1 MSLLQ
6 GLVLRS
12 TGSWYDVQGPD
23 SEVVSCRPAGK
34 LRLKGYRSTNPVAVG
49 DQVSFEVEADGTGV
63 IRRIEARKNCIVRKS
78 VNLSHESH
86 VVAANLDRAF
96 LVVTLAAPRTST
108 GFMDRFLVTAEA
120 YGIPT
125 TIVLNKIDAL
135 EAEGRAQAQALAAVY
150 RDAGYGW
157 LEVSAHTGEGLDAL
171 RAELATGIHVLSG
184 HSGVGKSTLINELIP
199 GLRLKT
205 AEVSDSHNKGRHT
218 TTFAEMH
225 ALPDGGFW
233 VDTPGIKGF
242 GLVTLERD
250 TLNHHFPEFFR
261 RLPECK
267 FHNCVHDKEPGC
279 AVVQAVKEGDIAE
292 SRHRNYL
299 EMLAEFD
306 GGPYRD
312 ALYR

>member
-49 DQVSFEVEADGTGV
+49 DQVNFEVEADGTGV

-184 HSGVGKSTLINELIP
+184 HSGVGKSTLVNELIP

-205 AEVSDSHNKGRHT
+205 AEVSESHNKGRHT

-225 ALPDGGFW
+225 ALPDGGFL

-292 SRHRNYL
+292 SRHRNHL

>member
-1 MSLLQ
+1 MSQ
-6 GLVLRS
+6 GEGTVLRT
-12 TGSWYDVQGPD
+12 TGSWYDVLPD
-23 SEVVSCRPAGK
+23 DGDVLACRPAGR
-34 LRLKGYRSTNPVAVG
+34 LRLKGFRSTNPVAVG
-49 DQVSFEVEADGTGV
+49 DRVDWEGVEDGTGV
-63 IRRIEARKNCIVRKS
+63 ITKIHERKNCIIRKS

-96 LVVTLAAPRTST
+96 LVVTLASPRTST

-135 EAEGRAQAQALAAVY
+135 TEEDRIQASALAEIYQEV
-150 RDAGYGW
+150 GYGW
-157 LEVSAHTGEGLDAL
+157 LEVSAHTGEGMQSLSQAL
-171 RAELATGIHVLSG
+171 AQGIHVLSG
-184 HSGVGKSTLINELIP
+184 HSGVGKSTLINQLIP
-199 GLRLKT
+199 GLELKT
-205 AEVSDSHNKGRHT
+205 AEVSESHNKGKHT

-225 ALPDGGFW
+225 ALPEGGFL

-250 TLNHHFPEFFR
+250 SLHHHFPEFFR

-267 FHNCVHDKEPGC
+267 FHNCVHHKEPGC
-279 AVVQAVKEGDIAE
+279 AVQAAVASGDVAE
-292 SRHRNYL
+292 SRYHNYL
-299 EMLAEFD
+299 EMLGEFD

>member
-1 MSLLQ
+1 M
-6 GLVLRS
+6 LRS

-49 DQVSFEVEADGTGV
+49 DQVNFEVEADGTGV

-135 EAEGRAQAQALAAVY
+135 EAEGRVQAQALAAVY

-184 HSGVGKSTLINELIP
+184 HSGVGKSTLVNELIP

-205 AEVSDSHNKGRHT
+205 AEVSESHNKGRHT

-225 ALPDGGFW
+225 ALPEGGFL

-242 GLVTLERD
+242 GLVTLDRD

-261 RLPECK
+261 RLPACK

-279 AVVQAVKEGDIAE
+279 AVIQAVKEGDVAE

>member
-1 MSLLQ
+1 VTE
-6 GLVLRS
+6 GRVLRT
-12 TGSWYDVQGPD
+12 TGSWYDVLSSEG
-23 SEVVSCRPAGK
+23 EVVACRPAGK

-49 DQVSFEVEADGTGV
+49 DVVNLELVEDGTGV
-63 IRRIEARKNCIVRKS
+63 ISKIHDRTNCIIRKS

-96 LVVTLAAPRTST
+96 LVVTLASPRTST

-125 TIVLNKIDAL
+125 TIVLNKVDAL
-135 EAEGRAQAQALAAVY
+135 TDEDGTQAEALAKVY

-157 LEVSAHTGEGLDAL
+157 LQVSAHTGEGVEHLE
-171 RAELATGIHVLSG
+171 AELAKGIHVLSG
-184 HSGVGKSTLINELIP
+184 HSGVGKSTLINRIIP
-199 GLRLKT
+199 GLQIKT
-205 AEVSDSHNKGRHT
+205 AEVSDSHHKGRHT

-225 ALPDGGFW
+225 PLPEGGFL

-261 RLPECK
+261 RLPKCK
-267 FHNCVHDKEPGC
+267 FHNCVHHKEPGC
-279 AVVQAVKEGDIAE
+279 AVRDAVVAGEIAE
-292 SRHRNYL
+292 SRYKNYL
-299 EMLAEFD
+299 EMMGEFD